1 MQEERQKA
9 QVQVPRLA
17 LDGSNWVIYHDRLKW
32 VLQISNFNDHSL
44 SDSPS
49 AAYIALGDVR
59 DVTLNDH

>member
-17 LDGSNWVIYHDRLKW
+17 LDGSNYHDRLKW